1 MSTARVDMTLH
12 LDRYIHLLCHL
23 DALIFE
29 GEGDSEPADELRDEM
44 EVHWRSL
51 TPDELKLTDGLAID
65 LAHIGEDG
73 LAPQPSGGARSSD
86 RALPDDHQ
94 LLGSALQAGDWDRVL
109 EIIRENEAQITKSQ
123 AAALRGIAWD
133 RLGHPQVAALFFEEA
148 ARLLRLTQPGHE
160 QGSAK

>member
-1 MSTARVDMTLH
+1 MAWPSTLPTLVKMVWH
-12 LDRYIHLLCHL
+12 RNRQA
-23 DALIFE
+23 ALV
-29 GEGDSEPADELRDEM
+29 P
-44 EVHWRSL
+44 
-51 TPDELKLTDGLAID
+51 P
-65 LAHIGEDG
+65 IG
-73 LAPQPSGGARSSD
+73 
-86 RALPDDHQ
+86 
-94 LLGSALQAGDWDRVL
+94 QAGDWDRVL